1 MVLLNKPVIIGIA
14 GGSASGKSS
23 LSRKI
28 YQAFE
33 KTNSITIIKEDDY
46 YKDQRDI
53 DYEERKNVNYDHPLA
68 FDYDL
73 LYQQLNEL
81 IKGVTIKKPVYDYAN
96 NTRSDMIEI
105 IKPSDVIII
114 EGLFVLEN
122 KHLRELLDIKL
133 YVDTPADIR
142 FIRRLERD
150 IKKRGRTID
159 LVINQYLNT
168 VRIMHEEFV
177 EPSKKFADLIIPEGG
192 HNQVAI
198 DIINAKI
205 ASIINKK
212 ML

>member
-53 DYEERKNVNYDHPLA
+53 DYEERKKVNYDHPLA

-81 IKGVTIKKPVYDYAN
+81 IEGVTIKKPVYDYAN

-122 KHLRELLDIKL
+122 KHLRQLLDIKL

>member
-46 YKDQRDI
+46 YKDQRDV
-53 DYEERKNVNYDHPLA
+53 DFEERKKVNYDHPLA

-81 IKGVTIKKPVYDYAN
+81 IEGVTIKKPVYDYAN

-133 YVDTPADIR
+133 FVDTPADIR

>member
-1 MVLLNKPVIIGIA
+1 MVLLNKPVIIGIS

-46 YKDQRDI
+46 YKDQRDV
-53 DYEERKNVNYDHPLA
+53 DFEERKKVNYDHPLA

-73 LYQQLNEL
+73 LYQQLNKL
-81 IKGVTIKKPVYDYAN
+81 IEGEMIEKPVYDYAN
-96 NTRSDMIEI
+96 NTRSDVVEI

-159 LVINQYLNT
+159 LVISQYLNT

>member
-46 YKDQRDI
+46 YKDQRDV
-53 DYEERKNVNYDHPLA
+53 DYEERKKVNYDHPLA

-81 IKGVTIKKPVYDYAN
+81 IEGVTIKKPVYDYAN

-105 IKPSDVIII
+105 IKPCDVIII

>member
-46 YKDQRDI
+46 YKDQRDV
-53 DYEERKNVNYDHPLA
+53 DYEERKKVNYDHPLA

-81 IKGVTIKKPVYDYAN
+81 IEGVTIKKPVYDYAN

>member
-1 MVLLNKPVIIGIA
+1 MVLLNKPVIIGIS

-46 YKDQRDI
+46 YKDQRDV
-53 DYEERKNVNYDHPLA
+53 DFEERKKVNYDHPLA

-73 LYQQLNEL
+73 LYQQLNKL
-81 IKGVTIKKPVYDYAN
+81 IEGEMIEKPVYDYAN
-96 NTRSDMIEI
+96 NTRSDVVEI

-159 LVINQYLNT
+159 LVITQYLNT